1 MALVGAHLRVRP
13 KSGQTRRSA
22 PAEVYGWKAK
32 SCRRA
37 RKRIGT
43 RFPYFHLRGHL
54 QLHSRFHAA
63 EPILE
68 KQVPLH
74 ATSDDL

>member
-1 MALVGAHLRVRP
+1 
-13 KSGQTRRSA
+13 
-22 PAEVYGWKAK
+22 
-32 SCRRA
+32 
-37 RKRIGT
+37 
-43 RFPYFHLRGHL
+43 L
-54 QLHSRFHAA
+54 QLHSRSHAA